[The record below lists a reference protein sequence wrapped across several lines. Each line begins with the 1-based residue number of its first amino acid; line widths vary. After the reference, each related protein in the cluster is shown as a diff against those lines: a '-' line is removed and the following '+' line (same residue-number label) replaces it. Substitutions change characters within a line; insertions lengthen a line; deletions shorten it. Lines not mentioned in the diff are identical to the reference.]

1 MTRDALAIV
10 KQIAALLVGLLLLVY
25 FLYHTMYGE
34 KGYLTMQRLQGE
46 VAKAGQNLQQVQDQR
61 QTLEH
66 RVQGLR
72 PDSLDP
78 DLLEEEARRQ
88 LGFTKPDER
97 VILTPDSARPR
108 SRQ

>member
-1 MTRDALAIV
+1 MNRELLTSI
-10 KQIAALLVGLLLLVY
+10 KQVAALLVGLLLLAY

-34 KGYLTMQRLQGE
+34 KGYLTEQRL
-46 VAKAGQNLQQVQDQR
+46 KASVESANVDLKRVQNER
-61 QTLEH
+61 STLEH

-88 LGFTKPDER
+88 LGFTKPQEK
-97 VILTPDSARPR
+97 VILTPETQHR
-108 SRQ
+108 